1 MVLRVST
8 RRVPRRVGAA
18 LFVGCGVL
26 SLLAFVSGLAVFG
39 KDDVSYGCAVE
50 APRPTVGGPYF
61 ENTRVLKAERTLVPL
76 GAVCVLDSP
85 DDHVGAQTVRIQNW
99 VQTIVWL
106 TSGAVAFLGLLL
118 VVRPLSVARSLRRL
132 RR

>member
-1 MVLRVST
+1 MAVRAT
-8 RRVPRRVGAA
+8 AQRVPRRVGAA
-18 LFVGCGVL
+18 LFVVCGVL
-26 SLLAFVSGLAVFG
+26 SLLSFASGVAVFG

-61 ENTRVLKAERTLVPL
+61 ENTQVRKAERTLLPL
-76 GAVCVLDSP
+76 GAVCLLDSP
-85 DDHVGAQTVRIQNW
+85 DDRVGAQTVRVQNW
-99 VQTIVWL
+99 AQTVVWL

-118 VVRPLSVARSLRRL
+118 VVRPVRVARSLGRL